1 MLARACGHAPWAC
14 ACTCTRP
21 VLAPSAC
28 TGFSGVCTMLA
39 PCMGLHARGV
49 LCGCVCQRAGFG
61 VHGFI
66 YACVCTG
73 RVAYRIHTRHT
84 TVVHSTYIQIH
95 GVYEYVLCG
104 VCAHVYGRGYVHGFF
119 SCVHRTRPL
128 TRVRAWAPKSHRGS
142 ARVGIARPRPREGGA
157 HTYLARKSCTRRM
170 CAFATAC
177 TRDEGT
183 KKTEDATEIERVP
196 LEGWVEVRNLY
207 RRPR

>member
-39 PCMGLHARGV
+39 PCPCMGLHARGV

-73 RVAYRIHTRHT
+73 RVAYRIHTHILW
-84 TVVHSTYIQIH
+84 SYIRPVWCVCTRVRA
-95 GVYEYVLCG
+95 GLRARFFF
-104 VCAHVYGRGYVHGFF
+104 VCAPHTSSHT
-119 SCVHRTRPL
+119 C
-128 TRVRAWAPKSHRGS
+128 VRAWAPKSHRGS
-142 ARVGIARPRPREGGA
+142 ARVGWHARPREGGA
-157 HTYLARKSCTRRM
+157 RTPT
-170 CAFATAC
+170 
-177 TRDEGT
+177 
-183 KKTEDATEIERVP
+183 
-196 LEGWVEVRNLY
+196 
-207 RRPR
+207 

>member
-1 MLARACGHAPWAC
+1 MLARACGHTPWAC

-49 LCGCVCQRAGFG
+49 LCVDVCVNGRGSACTVLFTHVCAPVGLHIYNTAYIHTYIHLHRAYTGCVL
-61 VHGFI
+61 
-66 YACVCTG
+66 
-73 RVAYRIHTRHT
+73 
-84 TVVHSTYIQIH
+84 
-95 GVYEYVLCG
+95 YVLCG

-142 ARVGIARPRPREGGA
+142 ARVGMHDRAREV
-157 HTYLARKSCTRRM
+157 HTPT
-170 CAFATAC
+170 
-177 TRDEGT
+177 
-183 KKTEDATEIERVP
+183 
-196 LEGWVEVRNLY
+196 
-207 RRPR
+207 

>member
-28 TGFSGVCTMLA
+28 TGFAGVCTMLA

-66 YACVCTG
+66 YACVCSVHRSGCIPHIHTLT
-73 RVAYRIHTRHT
+73 YIHTR
-84 TVVHSTYIQIH
+84 
-95 GVYEYVLCG
+95 GVLYVLCG
-104 VCAHVYGRGYVHGFF
+104 VCAHVVRAGLRARFF
-119 SCVHRTRPL
+119 FVCAPHTSSH

-142 ARVGIARPRPREGGA
+142 AGVGMHDRAREV
-157 HTYLARKSCTRRM
+157 HTPT
-170 CAFATAC
+170 
-177 TRDEGT
+177 
-183 KKTEDATEIERVP
+183 
-196 LEGWVEVRNLY
+196 
-207 RRPR
+207 

>member
-39 PCMGLHARGV
+39 PCIGGCMHGVSCVDVCVNGRGSACTVLFTHACAPVGLH
-49 LCGCVCQRAGFG
+49 
-61 VHGFI
+61 
-66 YACVCTG
+66 T
-73 RVAYRIHTRHT
+73 AYIHTRSYIHT
-84 TVVHSTYIQIH
+84 R
-95 GVYEYVLCG
+95 GVRAEYVLCG

-142 ARVGIARPRPREGGA
+142 ARVGWHARPREGGA
-157 HTYLARKSCTRRM
+157 HTYLGKAALVGCAHSQQRAHATKARKKQRTRQRLNVFRWK
-170 CAFATAC
+170 A
-177 TRDEGT
+177 G
-183 KKTEDATEIERVP
+183 
-196 LEGWVEVRNLY
+196 
-207 RRPR
+207 

>member
-1 MLARACGHAPWAC
+1 M
-14 ACTCTRP
+14 
-21 VLAPSAC
+21 
-28 TGFSGVCTMLA
+28 
-39 PCMGLHARGV
+39 HARGV

-73 RVAYRIHTRHT
+73 RVAYRIHTYYGR
-84 TVVHSTYIQIH
+84 TYIH
-95 GVYEYVLCG
+95 RTGCTST
-104 VCAHVYGRGYVHGFF
+104 
-119 SCVHRTRPL
+119 SCVVCVH
-128 TRVRAWAPKSHRGS
+128 TRVRAGLRARFFFVCAPHTSSHTRVRACVHGLPS
-142 ARVGIARPRPREGGA
+142 PTEGQLGLVGMHDRAREVHA
-157 HTYLARKSCTRRM
+157 HLPRKSCTRRM

-183 KKTEDATEIERVP
+183 EKTEDATEIERVP

>member
-1 MLARACGHAPWAC
+1 MLARSCGHAPWAC

-104 VCAHVYGRGYVHGFF
+104 VCAHVYGRDYVHGFF

-128 TRVRAWAPKSHRGS
+128 TRVRACVHGLPSPTEGQLGLVGMHDR
-142 ARVGIARPRPREGGA
+142 AREVHA
-157 HTYLARKSCTRRM
+157 HTYLGKAALVGCAHSQQRAHATKARKKQRTRQRLNVFRWK
-170 CAFATAC
+170 A
-177 TRDEGT
+177 G
-183 KKTEDATEIERVP
+183 
-196 LEGWVEVRNLY
+196 
-207 RRPR
+207 